1 MPVATE
7 SLPCELCGERRERL
21 SLHGFKVL
29 GCTPDAGKPGFCT
42 LSYEDPALSGGAAVT
57 RTVTTES
64 VEADGVAVEAVTV
77 TTTVEPLASPQ
88 PAGATLAAAAALGA
102 LTPTQVRTAQ
112 AIVNLF
118 ETSEV
123 LGDYGDVTLIEG
135 DTGHLT
141 YGRSQTTLG
150 SGNLALLLQRY
161 CGNPGARFGARL
173 QPWLPRVQARD
184 KALDQA
190 PQLHNLLRAAADD
203 PVMRETQDQF
213 FDDVYWTPALRRA
226 QQLGISSALGVAVV
240 YDSIVHGSWG
250 DMRQRTDAQAGSVQ
264 ALGERGWIAA
274 YVKVRRQWLG
284 THERQ
289 DLRRTVYRMDAFQRL
304 IDQGF
309 WGLPLPLVVRGKEI
323 SLASLTGTPP
333 GCYDGP
339 QPGTRALMLAQP
351 LQRGLDVRLLQLGLS
366 LQGVDIKADGLFGQA
381 SQTGLHAWQQAQG
394 LPATGAADAALV
406 AQLARV

>member
-21 SLHGFKVL
+21 SLRGFKVL
-29 GCTPDAGKPGFCT
+29 GCTPDAGKPGFCI
-42 LSYEDPALSGGAAVT
+42 LSYEDPALSGGAAAVT
-57 RTVTTES
+57 RTVTAES
-64 VEADGVAVEAVTV
+64 VEVDGVTAEAVTV
-77 TTTVEPLASPQ
+77 TTTVEPLASLQ
-88 PAGATLAAAAALGA
+88 LDAAAAAPAFGA

-123 LGDYGDVTLIEG
+123 LGDYGEVTLIEG
-135 DTGHLT
+135 DTGRLT

-161 CGNPGARFGARL
+161 CVNPGARFGARL
-173 QPWLPRVQARD
+173 LSWLPSVQARD
-184 KALDQA
+184 GSVDQA
-190 PQLHNLLRAAADD
+190 TQLHNLLRAAADD

-226 QQLGISSALGVAVV
+226 QQLGITSALGVAVV
-240 YDSIVHGSWG
+240 YDSTVHGSW
-250 DMRQRTDAQAGSVQ
+250 DRMRQRTEEQAGSVQ

-304 IDQGF
+304 VDQGF
-309 WGLPLPLVVRGKEI
+309 WGLPLPLVVRNKEI
-323 SLASLTGTPP
+323 SLASLAGTPP

-366 LQGVDIKADGLFGQA
+366 LQGMDVKADGLFGQA
-381 SQTGLHAWQQAQG
+381 SQTGLHAWQQARG